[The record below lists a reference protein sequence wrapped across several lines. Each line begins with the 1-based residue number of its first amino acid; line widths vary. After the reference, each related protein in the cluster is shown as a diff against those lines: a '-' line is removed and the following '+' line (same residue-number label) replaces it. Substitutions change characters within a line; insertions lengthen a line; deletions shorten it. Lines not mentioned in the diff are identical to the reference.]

1 LYRNLK
7 ILPSRE
13 LNTEIMDK
21 NFSRVKISDIAE
33 QAGVSAGT
41 VDRVIHNRGEVAPKT
56 REKIMKIIGEMNYEP
71 DILAS
76 TLASKKNYRFA
87 ALIPEADTNNPFWHT
102 PAEGLQDAW
111 EEIRHFGI
119 TLEKHFFTY
128 HHRDA
133 YSRKLK
139 AIIKDHP
146 SGVIL
151 APVFTEQTIKHLREL
166 RKLGIPV
173 VFLNTR
179 IDNQDNMAFVGQDP
193 IHSGKVAARLMDF
206 GLDVEAEIFI
216 INIISEKGGNNHIL
230 NREKGFRQFFKNVK
244 GNKKRILNTLNI
256 NSQAPDELDLI
267 LQRQIGKKNPG
278 LCKKGIFVTNSKV
291 FQVASYLEKNDL
303 TNYTLIGYDLLEQ
316 TQQFLKK
323 GVIDFLISQKPRE
336 QGYKSVMALF
346 NYLVMKKQVIKD
358 QFLPI
363 DIITKENIDF
373 YINQ

>member
-1 LYRNLK
+1 
-7 ILPSRE
+7 
-13 LNTEIMDK
+13 MDQ
-21 NFSRVKISDIAE
+21 NFSRVKISDIAA

-56 REKIMKIIGEMNYEP
+56 REKILKIVREMNYEP

-76 TLASKKNYRFA
+76 TLASKKNFRFA
-87 ALIPEADTNNPFWHT
+87 VLIPEADASNPFWQT
-102 PAEGLQDAW
+102 PAEGLHDAW
-111 EEIRHFGI
+111 DEIRHFGI

-128 HHRDA
+128 HDRNA
-133 YSRKLK
+133 YSKKLEN
-139 AIIKDHP
+139 IINSHP

-151 APVFTEQTIKHLREL
+151 APIFTEQTISYIPKLK
-166 RKLGIPV
+166 KLGIPV

-179 IDNQDNMAFVGQDP
+179 IDNQDNTAFVGQDP
-193 IHSGKVAARLMDF
+193 IQSGKVAARLMDY
-206 GLDVEAEIFI
+206 GLDVDAEIFI
-216 INIISEKGGNNHIL
+216 VNIISEIGGNSHIL
-230 NREKGFRQFFKNVK
+230 NREKGFRQFFQNINN
-244 GNKKRILNTLNI
+244 GYKKRILHTINI

-267 LQRQIGKKNPG
+267 LQQKIGTRNPG

-291 FQVASYLEKNDL
+291 FQVASWLEKNEL

-336 QGYKSVMALF
+336 QGYTSVMALF
-346 NYLVMKKQVIKD
+346 NHLVMKKQVIKD